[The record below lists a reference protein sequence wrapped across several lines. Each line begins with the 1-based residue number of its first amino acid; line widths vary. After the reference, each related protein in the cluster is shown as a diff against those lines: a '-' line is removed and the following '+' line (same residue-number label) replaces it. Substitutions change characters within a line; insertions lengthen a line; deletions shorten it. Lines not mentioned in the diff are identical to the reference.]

1 MVSRLSFE
9 ADQIIYETGDEATGA
24 FIILSG
30 NVDLLSKTGVRLI
43 TLGKD
48 EIFGEIGQ
56 IIGQNRSVTARART
70 QVEGIFIPKKQITEK
85 FENADPVIQSIFRAV
100 AVRLQYATKDIEL
113 LNEKYEKLR
122 ESIQSRLMSDHQRK
136 VFQKARKKAQK
147 AEKKAA
153 KAAKNTDEQDDSRGR
168 VYVLDFDGDIKA
180 SDTDPLR
187 RAITAV
193 LSIADPEKDEV
204 VIRLESGGGL
214 VHSYGLAAAQL
225 DRIRSKGLRLTAC
238 VDKVAASGGY
248 MMACVADRIV
258 ASPFAILGSIGVVA
272 QLPNFHRFLKKN
284 DVDFEVLTAG
294 EHKRTMT
301 IFGENTDKGRQKFL
315 EDLEDTH
322 GLFKEYVSERRPD
335 LDIAAVANGDIWFGK
350 RALEVKLID
359 EIKTSDEYL
368 IEACDRADVV
378 SVAYQRKR
386 TLPEKLGLATSSAL
400 EHTVWKVLGAFR
412 NQKFQ

>member
-1 MVSRLSFE
+1 MEFLTEYGLFLAKIVTFVVAALVVISVIMSAAQKDR
-9 ADQIIYETGDEATGA
+9 GDHE
-24 FIILSG
+24 
-30 NVDLLSKTGVRLI
+30 
-43 TLGKD
+43 
-48 EIFGEIGQ
+48 GEG
-56 IIGQNRSVTARART
+56 
-70 QVEGIFIPKKQITEK
+70 
-85 FENADPVIQSIFRAV
+85 
-100 AVRLQYATKDIEL
+100 EL
-113 LNEKYEKLR
+113 KIRKLNEKYRVLR
-122 ESIQSRLMSDHQRK
+122 EAIQARLMSEPERK
-136 VFQKARKKAQK
+136 AFQKARKKAK
-147 AEKKAA
+147 KEEKKAA
-153 KAAKNTDEQDDSRGR
+153 KAKKHDDAGEESPGK

-193 LSIADPEKDEV
+193 LSVADPEKDEV

-225 DRIRSKGLRLTAC
+225 DRIRSKGVRLTAC

-248 MMACVADRIV
+248 MMACVADKIV

-272 QLPNFHRFLKKN
+272 QLPNFHRFLQKN

-322 GLFKEYVSERRPD
+322 VLFKEYVSERRPD

-386 TLPEKLGLATSSAL
+386 TLPEKLGLATSAAL

>member
-1 MVSRLSFE
+1 MEFLTEYGLFLAKIVTFVVAALVVISVIMSAAQKDR
-9 ADQIIYETGDEATGA
+9 GDHE
-24 FIILSG
+24 
-30 NVDLLSKTGVRLI
+30 
-43 TLGKD
+43 
-48 EIFGEIGQ
+48 GEG
-56 IIGQNRSVTARART
+56 
-70 QVEGIFIPKKQITEK
+70 
-85 FENADPVIQSIFRAV
+85 
-100 AVRLQYATKDIEL
+100 EL
-113 LNEKYEKLR
+113 KIRKLNEKYEKLR

-187 RAITAV
+187 RANTAV